1 VPISLIPQPDATS
14 IEFARRHAATTLSPP
29 DAGGSFAGGGFATY
43 LSSVMNAGS
52 ASRGA
57 GDLSSPESSARRSA
71 DSEGTRSHENDS
83 AKEDKRVAGD
93 APKQPESNDA
103 VRADERGERERA
115 EAAGS
120 ESGKVEAERAGSEAA
135 EAERATAE
143 REASEKGASDAVFAV
158 AGNDAADGGE
168 SLAVA
173 GGAATKA
180 AARTELGGGPRGEK
194 RAAVDAR
201 RVTERDGQPAVEID
215 VRVGGEAK
223 IASDDESG
231 AEPER
236 DTGAE
241 TKRDTDSRA
250 SDLAAG
256 TRSQAR
262 EPGRAGGQ
270 PHGEEA
276 AKSDLNADAVA
287 RERGASRRGEPGR
300 EDGESR
306 GDRRVEV
313 RDLRARGNDTR
324 GGSDANRDS
333 DAGTN
338 APRGQLSEAT
348 KTPVEEAGSDA
359 SRASSF
365 ESLRADGNAT
375 TGHPTRG
382 AAAATRSGGQA
393 VELRQALNEQLN
405 GEIVRSARLIVR
417 GSDRGEI
424 RLNLKP
430 ESLGSVRIALQMQDG
445 HIAGRIIVD
454 NQSVREAFEQN
465 LAALQKAFAEGGMDA
480 SGLEVSVADSGR
492 DSGETE
498 DGAPG
503 RSSTGAAAASFED
516 AVPTVSSIEE
526 RHDLVDLVV

>member
-57 GDLSSPESSARRSA
+57 GDLSSPGASARRIA

-103 VRADERGERERA
+103 VRAEKRGERERA

-120 ESGKVEAERAGSEAA
+120 ESGKAEAKRAGSEAA

-158 AGNDAADGGE
+158 AGSDAADEGE
-168 SLAVA
+168 SLAAA

-180 AARTELGGGPRGEK
+180 AVRTELGGGPRGEK
-194 RAAVDAR
+194 RAVLDAR

-236 DTGAE
+236 GTDAE

-250 SDLAAG
+250 SELAAG
-256 TRSQAR
+256 TRSQTR

-300 EDGESR
+300 EEGESR

-324 GGSDANRDS
+324 GGSDANRDR
-333 DAGTN
+333 DAGTS

-348 KTPVEEAGSDA
+348 KAPVEEAGSDA

-375 TGHPTRG
+375 TGNPTRG
-382 AAAATRSGGQA
+382 AAAATRTGGQT
-393 VELRQALNEQLN
+393 VELRRALNEQLN

-526 RHDLVDLVV
+526 RHVLVDLVV